1 VSRRTI
7 VLSSSLGTTTRLW
20 DAQVP
25 SLEAQFDVLHAERQ
39 AERGVTMRDLA
50 RQVLAQADAAGVERF
65 SFAGVSIGGAI
76 GLELALLAPAR
87 LERLV
92 VACTS
97 AHFGPPAP
105 WRERAA
111 LVRREGLEAIA
122 DAVVS
127 RWFTPVFHAEQPDV
141 VSRFHS
147 ELEATPRESYA
158 FLCEALGAYDVR
170 DVLGSIRTPTLV
182 VAGADDLAVPPS
194 YGEEIAS
201 GIGCE
206 LVVLPDAAHLANVE
220 QPRAFATAMLDHLQ
234 RGAS

>member
-7 VLSSSLGTTTRLW
+7 VLSSSLGTTARLW

-25 SLEAQFDVLHAERQ
+25 SLEAQFDVLHAEPQ

-50 RQVLAQADAAGVERF
+50 RQVVAQADAAGIERF
-65 SFAGVSIGGAI
+65 SFAGISIGGAI
-76 GLELALLAPAR
+76 GLELALLAPDR
-87 LERLV
+87 LDRLV

-105 WRERAA
+105 WQERAA
-111 LVRREGLEAIA
+111 IVRRDGLEAIS

-127 RWFTPVFHAEQPDV
+127 RWFTPAFHAEQPDV
-141 VSRFHS
+141 VSRFHA
-147 ELEATPRESYA
+147 ELEATRREPYA

-170 DVLGSIRTPTLV
+170 DQLGSIRTPTLAI
-182 VAGADDLAVPPS
+182 AGADDLAAPLR

-220 QPRAFATAMLDHLQ
+220 QPQAFVTAMLQHLEE
-234 RGAS
+234 GAP